1 MSYKKFNI
9 QLHDSLTGAVIS
21 DSGGVCMVVGA
32 GTSAKST
39 LYSDSI
45 GTSLANPITPSNGLI
60 EFWTADT
67 VSSVDLYIMAPG
79 GQFAIAKAVE
89 ASGPNEIFIDTNAR
103 NQAMVIPFDHAD
115 YTAASETDSG
125 FDEPA
130 DALFLPNAGVRV
142 VDADATETIDV
153 GTDSGDSGDAD
164 GFLDGLSV
172 ANAATVKGTLA
183 DGAATLGVL
192 LSVDESAGDLVPEAH
207 VSTEKS
213 ITYTLSAGSD
223 TAAGF
228 IILPYVLTG
237 A

>member
-1 MSYKKFNI
+1 MSYQKFNI
-9 QLHDSLTGAVIS
+9 QLHDSLTGEVI
-21 DSGGVCMVVGA
+21 DDAGGVCFVVGT

-39 LYSDSI
+39 LYSDKV
-45 GTSLANPITPSNGLI
+45 GTSLANPLSITNGLI
-60 EFWTADT
+60 EFWTG
-67 VSSVDLYIMAPG
+67 VSVSAVDLYILAPG
-79 GQFAIAKAVE
+79 GQFVVAKNIKP
-89 ASGPNEIFIDTNAR
+89 SGPNEIMVDTNAR
-103 NQAMVIPFDHAD
+103 HQTMVIPFDHAD
-115 YTAASETDSG
+115 FTAAAETDSG

-130 DALFLPNAGVRV
+130 DAIFLPYAAVRV
-142 VDADATETIDV
+142 VDLDDTETIDV

-164 GFLDGLSV
+164 GFIDGLTV
-172 ANAATVKGTLA
+172 ATAATHKATLA

-192 LSVDESAGDLVPEAH
+192 LKVDESAGDFVPEGH